1 MAGNRLSAL
10 RAVSRELDLQSLELE
25 ELRAR
30 QMRAVLTKTATGSG
44 DIANLFKLDR
54 KFRVVFVRCHFVGTA
69 STAEFALSVDSASG
83 SAFDTKL
90 FSIAQAGGGQ
100 DVHLRT
106 DDGGTSEPSPWT
118 FQSGDQIRIDW
129 TNPAS
134 GNITWGLE
142 IGFVLAS

>member
-1 MAGNRLSAL
+1 MAINRLSAL
-10 RAVSRELDLQSLELE
+10 RAVTKELNLQNLELE

-30 QMRAVLTKTATGSG
+30 QMRAVLIKTASGTG
-44 DIANLFKLDR
+44 DIEHVFKLDR
-54 KFRVVFVRCHFVGTA
+54 KFRVVFVRCHFVGTL

-118 FQSGDQIRIDW
+118 FQTGDQIRIDW
-129 TNPAS
+129 TNPDS

-142 IGFVLAS
+142 VGFVLAS